1 VRGFYERAGRL
12 DMYERQVGLPLVLAL
27 VFARAE

>member
-12 DMYERQVGLPLVLAL
+12 DAYEHQLGLPLVLAL
-27 VFARAE
+27 RFVRPR